1 VKDALISLTRSNPL
15 RRRCASA
22 YGVGE
27 GLDQA
32 IETCRRLAE
41 QDLACTIGY
50 GATPG
55 QNART
60 VADAHLAAFERLHAE
75 GLDGHVSVK
84 LSALHFDAALLAE
97 LDAAS
102 AGSGRPLHI
111 DALSPETV
119 DATWRLVESAPRA
132 ARLGITLPGRWERS
146 AGDTALARRL
156 GLRVRIVKGQWAA
169 NGATGAVDPTASHGF
184 LQVAD
189 RLSGHTDVVGVA
201 THDVELL
208 AASLDRLTA
217 SGTPSAAELFFGLPF
232 SAQLRTARRYGVPV
246 RVYVAYGDWGSPY
259 GLSYLAKRPAAAWW
273 LLQDLLLG
281 KEKTWRSIR
290 RSHRHA

>member
-1 VKDALISLTRSNPL
+1 MTSSLVSLTRSNPL

-32 IETCRRLAE
+32 MDTCRRLAE
-41 QDLACTIGY
+41 QGFACAIGY

-55 QNART
+55 QDARA

-75 GLDGHVSVK
+75 GLDCHVSVK
-84 LSALHFDAALLAE
+84 LSALQFDGALLAE
-97 LDAAS
+97 LDAAA

-132 ARLGITLPGRWERS
+132 ARLGITLPGRWARS

-169 NGATGAVDPTASHGF
+169 DGATGRVDPTATDGF
-184 LQVAD
+184 LQVVD
-189 RLSGHTDVVGVA
+189 RLSGHTEVVGVA
-201 THDVELL
+201 THDVDLL

-217 SGTPSAAELFFGLPF
+217 SGTPCAAELFFGLPF

-259 GLSYLAKRPAAAWW
+259 GLTYLANRPAAAWW

-281 KEKTWRSIR
+281 KDKTWRSIGRSQR
-290 RSHRHA
+290 RA

>member
-1 VKDALISLTRSNPL
+1 MDALISRTRSNPL
-15 RRRCASA
+15 RRRCASS
-22 YGVGE
+22 YGAGE

-32 IETCRRLAE
+32 IDTCRRLAE
-41 QDLACTIGY
+41 QDLPCTLGY
-50 GATPG
+50 GATPR
-55 QNART
+55 QDARA

-75 GLDGHVSVK
+75 ELDGQVSVK
-84 LSALHFDAALLAE
+84 LSALQFDGALVAE
-97 LDAAS
+97 LDAAAAS
-102 AGSGRPLHI
+102 SGRPLHI

-132 ARLGITLPGRWERS
+132 AGLGVTLPGRWARS
-146 AGDTALARRL
+146 AGDASLARRL

-169 NGATGAVDPTASHGF
+169 DGATGGVDPTAGYGF
-184 LQVAD
+184 LQVVD
-189 RLSGHTDVVGVA
+189 RLSGHTDGVGVA
-201 THDVELL
+201 THDVDLL

-217 SGTPSAAELFFGLPF
+217 SGTPCAAELFFGLPF

-259 GLSYLAKRPAAAWW
+259 GLSYLVNRPAVAWW
-273 LLQDLLLG
+273 LFQDLLLG

-290 RSHRHA
+290 RSQRHR

>member
-1 VKDALISLTRSNPL
+1 MRNAVISLTRSNPL
-15 RRRCASA
+15 RRRCASS
-22 YGVGE
+22 YGAGE

-32 IETCRRLAE
+32 IDTCRRLAE
-41 QDLACTIGY
+41 QDLPCTIGY

-55 QNART
+55 QNARA

-75 GLDGHVSVK
+75 GLDGQVSVK
-84 LSALHFDAALLAE
+84 LSA
-97 LDAAS
+97 
-102 AGSGRPLHI
+102 LHI

-132 ARLGITLPGRWERS
+132 AGLGITLPGRWARS

-169 NGATGAVDPTASHGF
+169 DGATGGVDPTAAHGF
-184 LQVAD
+184 LQVVD

-217 SGTPSAAELFFGLPF
+217 SGTPCAAELFFGLPF
-232 SAQLRTARRYGVPV
+232 SAQLSTARRYGVPV

-259 GLSYLAKRPAAAWW
+259 GLSYLANRPAAAWW

-290 RSHRHA
+290 RSQRHA